1 MDFNIDDFERFVSD
15 NSDPKRKLQELVK
28 EAKNANFFVIMVMTK
43 YNSLLDEIL
52 KASDEAGD
60 DWFAQM
66 LLYETTKEGLEPVIK
81 AAKEMGGKIKL

>member
-1 MDFNIDDFERFVSD
+1 
-15 NSDPKRKLQELVK
+15 
-28 EAKNANFFVIMVMTK
+28 MTK

-66 LLYETTKEGLEPVIK
+66 LLYKTTKEGLEPVIK